1 MRKLGMEGDQGDTV
15 TSIIKTTRKC
25 GNIALIGD
33 FFFNTNQ
40 FPIGM
45 LMEKTI
51 TLRGGQLMAQK
62 VVFRGFIRIR
72 SMLTMI
78 SQYFPYL
85 LDIVVAGQY
94 DPSFVVTHT
103 GVYTPHRWHEASHD

>member
-1 MRKLGMEGDQGDTV
+1 GDTV
-15 TSIIKTTRKC
+15 TSVIKATRKC

-62 VVFRGFIRIR
+62 
-72 SMLTMI
+72 
-78 SQYFPYL
+78 YFPYL
-85 LDIVVAGQY
+85 LDITVSGQY
-94 DPSFVVTHT
+94 DPSFVMTHT
-103 GVYTPHRWHEASHD
+103 DKFENIPENYALFNEHKIPGGLKVCLATEYGRSFGTSA

>member
-1 MRKLGMEGDQGDTV
+1 MRKVGLEGDQGDTV
-15 TSIIKTTRKC
+15 TSIITSTRKC

-62 VVFRGFIRIR
+62 VVFQKYDRFQ
-72 SMLTMI
+72 LTLTVCC
-78 SQYFPYL
+78 QYFPYL
-85 LDIVVAGQY
+85 LDIVVKGQY

-103 GVYTPHRWHEASHD
+103 GKD